1 MQQCASRS
9 VRSGRTLGIDASARG
24 AARSF
29 SCIAVNDRSELLNGE
44 NADVDEATSFK
55 TRQAA
60 GASYRREACAERRR
74 MLMRLLSVQPCID
87 VLNPLFC
94 VSSPFNALVQFLAR
108 GSASAHPF
116 RLRRCGALKM

>member
-1 MQQCASRS
+1 
-9 VRSGRTLGIDASARG
+9 LGLTQVARG

-44 NADVDEATSFK
+44 NADVDEAKSF
-55 TRQAA
+55 TRQVA
-60 GASYRREACAERRR
+60 GASYRREARAESRRV
-74 MLMRLLSVQPCID
+74 LMRLLSVQPCVD

-94 VSSPFNALVQFLAR
+94 VSSPFKALVQFLAR